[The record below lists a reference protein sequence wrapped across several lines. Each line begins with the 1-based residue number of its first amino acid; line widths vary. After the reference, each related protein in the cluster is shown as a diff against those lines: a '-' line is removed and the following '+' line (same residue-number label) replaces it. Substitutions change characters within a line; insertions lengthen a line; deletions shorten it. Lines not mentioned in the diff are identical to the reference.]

1 MAEPVEERPPD
12 RYARPRVTQGERLR
26 SPVVEAHRWRLFA
39 LLALVGFLGT
49 TGSTVYFA
57 ARRTVEVFPI
67 TIDQDNHVRA
77 IGPLDVPEDR
87 QMLAIKR
94 DLTQVVEWIRT
105 VPADPDLLKLNW
117 WRAMQFMSPQGGEM
131 LKQYGRELR
140 PDELQKTWRVRVQV
154 KNIQPVMRDSYFV
167 DWEERYY
174 KLPDMSLRQVKRYL
188 SVISFTMTPPTHGTE
203 EARLNWMGLKIH
215 DVTWYQQPDF
225 SPKPVITRAQIRQQ
239 GGSSDTPESEV
250 GR

>member
-1 MAEPVEERPPD
+1 MSEPLEDRPPD

-39 LLALVGFLGT
+39 LLALVGFLGMA
-49 TGSTVYFA
+49 GSTVYFA
-57 ARRTVEVFPI
+57 SRRTVEVFPI

-77 IGPLDVPEDR
+77 VGALDVPEDR

-94 DLTQVVEWIRT
+94 DLVQVVEWVRT

-117 WRAMQFMSPQGGEM
+117 QRAMRFMSPQGGEM

-140 PDELQKTWRVRVQV
+140 PDDLQKTWRVRVQV

-174 KLPDMSLRQVKRYL
+174 KLPDMSLRQIKRYL
-188 SVISFTMTPPTHGTE
+188 SVISFTIDPPTHDTE
-203 EARLNWMGLKIH
+203 EARLNWLGLKIH

-225 SPKPVITRAQIRQQ
+225 SNKPAITRAQIQKHNGMPDAPNQ
-239 GGSSDTPESEV
+239 EGG
-250 GR
+250 R

>member
-12 RYARPRVTQGERLR
+12 RYARPRVTQGQRLR

-49 TGSTVYFA
+49 AGSTVYFA

-67 TIDQDNHVRA
+67 TIDQDNRVRA
-77 IGPLDVPEDR
+77 VGALDVPEDR

-105 VPADPDLLKLNW
+105 VPAEPYLLKFNW
-117 WRAMQFMSPQGGEM
+117 SRAMAFMSPQGAEM

-154 KNIQPVMRDSYFV
+154 KTVQPVMRDSYFV
-167 DWEERYY
+167 DWEERFY
-174 KLPDMSLRQVKRYL
+174 KLPDMSLWQVKRYL
-188 SVISFTMTPPTHGTE
+188 SVISFTFDPPTHDTE
-203 EARLNWMGLKIH
+203 EARLNWLGLKIH
-215 DVTWYQQPDF
+215 DVTWYRQPDF
-225 SPKPVITRAQIRQQ
+225 SPKPAITRAQIQKH
-239 GGSSDTPESEV
+239 GGIPDAPETEV
-250 GR
+250 AR

>member
-1 MAEPVEERPPD
+1 MAEPPGERQPD
-12 RYARPRVTQGERLR
+12 RYTRPRVTQGERLR

-57 ARRTVEVFPI
+57 SRRTVEVFPI

-77 IGPLDVPEDR
+77 VGALDVPEDR

-94 DLTQVVEWIRT
+94 DLVQVVEWIRT

-117 WRAMQFMSPQGGEM
+117 QRAMRFMSPQGGEM

-140 PDELQKTWRVRVQV
+140 PDDLQKTWRVRVAV

-174 KLPDMSLRQVKRYL
+174 KLPDMSLRQIKRYL
-188 SVISFTMTPPTHGTE
+188 SVISFTIDPPTHDTE
-203 EARLNWMGLKIH
+203 EARLNWLGLKIH

-225 SPKPVITRAQIRQQ
+225 SNKPAITRAQIQKHS
-239 GGSSDTPESEV
+239 GLPDTLDKEV

>member
-1 MAEPVEERPPD
+1 MSEPLEERPPD
-12 RYARPRVTQGERLR
+12 RYARPRMTQAERLR
-26 SPVVEAHRWRLFA
+26 SPVVEARRWRLFA

-49 TGSTVYFA
+49 TSSTVYFA
-57 ARRTVEVFPI
+57 ARRTTELFPI

-77 IGPLDVPEDR
+77 VGALEVPEDR

-117 WRAMQFMSPQGGEM
+117 KRAMHFMSPQGAEM

-140 PDELQKTWRVRVQV
+140 PDDLQKTWRVRVQV
-154 KNIQPVMRDSYFV
+154 KNVQPVMRDSYFV
-167 DWEERYY
+167 DWEERFY
-174 KLPDMSLRQVKRYL
+174 KLPDMSLRHIKRYL
-188 SVISFTMTPPTHGTE
+188 SVISFTIDPPTHDTE
-203 EARLNWMGLKIH
+203 EARLNWMGLKIQ

-225 SPKPVITRAQIRQQ
+225 SHKPAILPARIGKPSTSPNALEKE
-239 GGSSDTPESEV
+239 GNP
-250 GR
+250 

>member
-1 MAEPVEERPPD
+1 MSEPLEEHPPD
-12 RYARPRVTQGERLR
+12 RYARPRVMQAERLR

-49 TGSTVYFA
+49 TSSTVYFA

-77 IGPLDVPEDR
+77 VGALEVPEDR

-94 DLTQVVEWIRT
+94 DLAQVVEWIRT
-105 VPADPDLLKLNW
+105 VPADTDLLKLNW
-117 WRAMQFMSPQGGEM
+117 QRAMRFMASQGAEM

-140 PDELQKTWRVRVQV
+140 PDELQKSWRVRVQV
-154 KNIQPVMRDSYFV
+154 QDIQPVMRDSYFV
-167 DWEERYY
+167 GWEERFYR
-174 KLPDMSLRQVKRYL
+174 LPDMSLRQVKRYRT
-188 SVISFTMTPPTHGTE
+188 VISFMFDPPTHDTE
-203 EARLNWMGLKIH
+203 EARLNWLGLKIH

-225 SPKPVITRAQIRQQ
+225 SNKPAITRAQIQKPR
-239 GGSSDTPESEV
+239 GVPDALEKEVTP
-250 GR
+250 